1 MTSQFDEASI
11 RALGEPRSTAVGGR
25 GVIRCA
31 VYTRKSSE
39 EGLDMA
45 FNSLDAQREA
55 GSDYIKSQK
64 HQGWTLVPGQYDDG
78 GYSGGTTDRPG
89 LQKLLSDI
97 QRGKVDVVVVYKVD
111 RLSRSLADFARLMQ
125 TFDEHQVSF
134 VSVTQQFNTTTSMG
148 RLTLNML
155 LSFAQFEREVAGE
168 RIRDK
173 IAATKRKGVWVG
185 GQPPLGYRLPGPG
198 DPGYPPG
205 DRVLRIVEPEAN
217 LVRAIYAGYLE
228 RGSLVELAARL
239 NKAGHSTKRWVSS
252 HRNRHGGN
260 PLTAAFLYRV
270 LTNPIYTG
278 HITHAPGSG
287 KPGLGTQARSNVH
300 VFLGKH
306 KGIIDQATWNRVR
319 AKMKVIE
326 RDTQQ
331 RWTHTHLLKGKLR
344 TFEGHAMS
352 PSSVIRPGTKRKGVD
367 APKRRVRYYVS
378 QKGLKHGFAAC
389 PIKRVPAGFID
400 DLVRA
405 VVFEYLGEQR
415 RMTPHAAEPSE
426 QDRWLRQIVSS
437 VTVGPDEL
445 SIDLLEAELNRCSR
459 TTRGVV
465 HSRPSLDRQ
474 TSRVPR
480 YPIKPIAESRL
491 GVRRLVVPI
500 QHHRRRGR
508 RFLVAGNGTDLRQTV
523 GFDESPK
530 DKEHMIHAIGEAF
543 AWHRQLLRTNETV
556 DAFAERHAVADSWV
570 HSVLRLTQLSPA
582 LIRSA
587 LCGGLA
593 RNATLSD
600 LRHVAQQLDWS
611 KQASRLGPE

>member
-11 RALGEPRSTAVGGR
+11 RGLGEPRSAAVGGR

-64 HQGWTLVPGQYDDG
+64 HQGWTLVPGQYGDG

-97 QRGKVDVVVVYKVD
+97 QRGRVDVVVVYKVD

-185 GQPPLGYRLPGPG
+185 GHPPMGYRLPGPG
-198 DPGYPPG
+198 DPGFPPG
-205 DRVLRIVEPEAN
+205 DRVLRVVEPEAE

-228 RGSLVELAARL
+228 LGSLVELATRL
-239 NKAGHSTKRWVSS
+239 NKQGHSTKRWVSS
-252 HRNRHGGN
+252 RANRQDGN
-260 PLTAAFLYRV
+260 PLTPAFVYRV
-270 LTNPIYTG
+270 LTNPVYIG
-278 HITHAPGSG
+278 QITHAPGSG
-287 KPGLGTQARSNVH
+287 KPGSGKQARANVQ
-300 VFLGKH
+300 VFPGQH
-306 KGIIDQATWNRVR
+306 EPIIDSATWEQVR
-319 AKMKVIE
+319 AKMTVIE
-326 RDTQQ
+326 RDAQQ

-352 PSSVIRPGTKRKGVD
+352 PGSVLRPGSKRRGVD
-367 APKRRVRYYVS
+367 VPKRRVRYYVS
-378 QKGLKHGFAAC
+378 QKGLKQGFKSC

-400 DLVRA
+400 DLVRGLVLDYLRGQYRVDLRDLEPEHRDQFVRI
-405 VVFEYLGEQR
+405 VV
-415 RMTPHAAEPSE
+415 
-426 QDRWLRQIVSS
+426 S
-437 VTVGPDEL
+437 VVELAPEKITV
-445 SIDLLEAELNRCSR
+445 
-459 TTRGVV
+459 
-465 HSRPSLDRQ
+465 SLDRQ
-474 TSRVPR
+474 AVTRCAREAAASRKHSPQSAAPSCAYTPQVEETDRHLRLVLPMR
-480 YPIKPIAESRL
+480 IKLHS
-491 GVRRLVVPI
+491 GRRLMVSPD
-500 QHHRRRGR
+500 GGD
-508 RFLVAGNGTDLRQTV
+508 LVAFISAGGQAMPRSQIT
-523 GFDESPK
+523 E
-530 DKEHMIHAIGEAF
+530 AIGLAF
-543 AWHRQLLRTNETV
+543 AWHRELCSTGASVESLAKAYGITDAWVHALLPLTHLSPQLLKM
-556 DAFAERHAVADSWV
+556 ALSGSLG
-570 HSVLRLTQLSPA
+570 HSKTLTD
-582 LIRSA
+582 LIR
-587 LCGGLA
+587 GGSSLA
-593 RNATLSD
+593 WPE
-600 LRHVAQQLDWS
+600 QQR
-611 KQASRLGPE
+611 RLV